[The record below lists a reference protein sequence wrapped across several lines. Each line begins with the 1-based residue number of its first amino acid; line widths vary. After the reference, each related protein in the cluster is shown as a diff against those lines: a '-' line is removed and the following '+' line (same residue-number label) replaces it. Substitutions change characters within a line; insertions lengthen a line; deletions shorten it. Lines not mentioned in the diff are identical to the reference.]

1 MREETHYKLKF
12 KKLFASDTL
21 IIGDNVFDWTIEQV
35 NYNSVNVSSF
45 MTGVQYEIK
54 NSTIDDEIK
63 FQVVDTLGNLLNEFA
78 DVAAIDGTHHFEQ
91 YLSLLPTGMKLR
103 LIYKK
108 TQDTNV
114 IMKCNLIRHINIKGA
129 I

>member
-35 NYNSVNVSSF
+35 QYNSVNVSSY

-54 NSTIDDEIK
+54 NSTVDDEIK

-78 DVAAIDGTHHFEQ
+78 DVAAIDGTHHF
-91 YLSLLPTGMKLR
+91 
-103 LIYKK
+103 
-108 TQDTNV
+108 
-114 IMKCNLIRHINIKGA
+114 
-129 I
+129 

>member
-35 NYNSVNVSSF
+35 QYNSVNVSSY

-54 NSTIDDEIK
+54 NSTVDDEIK

-108 TQDTNV
+108 TQDTDV
-114 IMKCNLIRHINIKGA
+114 IMKCNLIRHINVKGA
-129 I
+129 V

>member
-21 IIGDNVFDWTIEQV
+21 IVGDNIFDWTIEQV
-35 NYNSVNVSSF
+35 QYNSVNVSSY

-54 NSTIDDEIK
+54 NSNVDDEIK

-78 DVAAIDGTHHFEQ
+78 DVAAIDGTHYFEQ

-108 TQDTNV
+108 AQDTDV
-114 IMKCNLIRHINIKGA
+114 IMKCNLIRHINVKGA
-129 I
+129 T

>member
-21 IIGDNVFDWTIEQV
+21 VIGDNIFDWAIEQV
-35 NYNSVNVSSF
+35 QYNSVNVSSY

-54 NSTIDDEIK
+54 NSTVDDEVK